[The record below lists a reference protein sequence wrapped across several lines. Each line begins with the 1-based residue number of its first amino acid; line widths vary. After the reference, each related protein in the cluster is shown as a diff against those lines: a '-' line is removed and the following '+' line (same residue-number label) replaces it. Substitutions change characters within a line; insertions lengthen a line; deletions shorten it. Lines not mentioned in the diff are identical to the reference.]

1 MSETKKW
8 ILQFMGEKK
17 TRLIND
23 ILWVAHDLMVLELK
37 QRLKEEDDRRRK
49 GKLDFYGDQRIPK
62 PQSQRRV
69 VIEALLEVQL
79 QIDERRP
86 SPVTNNPKG
95 IVKDLAKRCF
105 PMNHQN

>member
-1 MSETKKW
+1 MSEAKKW

-23 ILWVAHDLMVLELK
+23 VLWAAHDLMILELK
-37 QRLKEEDDRRRK
+37 QRLKEEDDRRK
-49 GKLDFYGDQRIPK
+49 KDKLDFYGDNRIPK

-69 VIEALLEVQL
+69 VIEALLEIQM

-95 IVKDLAKRCF
+95 MVKDLAERCLL
-105 PMNHQN
+105 MNHQN